1 MAAKTKRTPPALRAT
16 PAPENASLRAEIN
29 LLREL
34 VHQVGAL
41 AEANGPVNE
50 QVRLLDAVGRAC
62 GHLAR
67 LLRAQEELGEGEA
80 MAEEIGQ
87 IIDEMRAEM
96 AARSGGS
103 PHSIPSPKR

>member
-1 MAAKTKRTPPALRAT
+1 
-16 PAPENASLRAEIN
+16 LRAEIN

-41 AEANGPVNE
+41 AEAGGPVNE

-67 LLRAQEELGEGEA
+67 LLRAQEELGEEESL
-80 MAEEIGQ
+80 AEEIGR
-87 IIDEMRAEM
+87 IAEEVRKEM
-96 AARSGGS
+96 AAR
-103 PHSIPSPKR
+103 P

>member
-1 MAAKTKRTPPALRAT
+1 MATKRKA
-16 PAPENASLRAEIN
+16 APRGQARTEKLGGEEGGLRAEIS

-41 AEANGPVNE
+41 AEADGPLNE

-67 LLRAQEELGEGEA
+67 LMRAQGALGEEDA
-80 MAEEIGQ
+80 AAEEIGR
-87 IIDEMRAEM
+87 ILDEMRHELET
-96 AARSGGS
+96 RGRG
-103 PHSIPSPKR
+103 

>member
-1 MAAKTKRTPPALRAT
+1 MAAKTKRTPPVRRPL
-16 PAPENASLRAEIN
+16 PEMESASLRAEIT

-41 AEANGPVNE
+41 AEAHGPVNE

-67 LLRAQEELGEGEA
+67 LLRAQEDLGEGEA
-80 MAEEIGQ
+80 LADEIGQ
-87 IIDEMRAEM
+87 IVDEMRREM
-96 AARSGGS
+96 AARTGG
-103 PHSIPSPKR
+103 PPPYALTPKR

>member
-1 MAAKTKRTPPALRAT
+1 MASRTKRAPRGPAHSKTPEADSP
-16 PAPENASLRAEIN
+16 SLRAEIN

-41 AEANGPVNE
+41 AEAGGPVNE

-67 LLRAQEELGEGEA
+67 LLRAQEELGEEESL
-80 MAEEIGQ
+80 AEEIGR
-87 IIDEMRAEM
+87 IAEEVRKEM
-96 AARSGGS
+96 AAR
-103 PHSIPSPKR
+103 P

>member
-1 MAAKTKRTPPALRAT
+1 MAAKKQRAARPAK
-16 PAPENASLRAEIN
+16 PAVDENSLLAEIR

-41 AEANGPVNE
+41 AEAGGPVNE

-67 LLRAQEELGEGEA
+67 LLHAQGELGEGNA
-80 MAEEIGQ
+80 MAEEIGRMV
-87 IIDEMRAEM
+87 DEMRRELAV
-96 AARSGGS
+96 RS
-103 PHSIPSPKR
+103 IED

>member
-1 MAAKTKRTPPALRAT
+1 MAAKTKRSPRAPARCGPPE
-16 PAPENASLRAEIN
+16 PESASLQAEIN

-41 AEANGPVNE
+41 AEAHGPVNE

-67 LLRAQEELGEGEA
+67 LLRAQEDLGEEESL
-80 MAEEIGQ
+80 AEEIGR
-87 IIDEMRAEM
+87 IAEEVRQEL
-96 AARSGGS
+96 AARGG
-103 PHSIPSPKR
+103 K